1 MIFLAMPMN
10 IFMIDASHDFVKD
23 GNKNR
28 LRERDIYKIVTT
40 FNQQITDDPKYARFV
55 PNDEIKKKNEYNL
68 NIPRYIDSS
77 TPEDLQ
83 DIDAHLH
90 GGIPATDVDSME
102 KYWVLFPGLKD
113 KLFSQLREGYYRLN
127 IPKEDIRNVVYND
140 PEFSAYAERIDD
152 AFDAWMQMVD
162 SGLRSIDEDAE
173 VKSYIVELSEQ
184 LTGCFHGLELVDKYD
199 VYEVLLSYW
208 HEVMGDDVYL
218 VSVDGYGAARTWE
231 NIMGEYTSGK
241 KKGQERVIGWEGVLL
256 PKALIESVFFALE
269 RKKINEA
276 QAIAE
281 ETQSRLDEF
290 VEEQT
295 GDDGYLKEYLND
307 KDKVD
312 AKAVVARLK
321 VLKKTEPKGE
331 EYAALKQFADL
342 TESLSKQNKA
352 VKEMNAELEEKV
364 RAKYALLTD
373 DEILDLLVNRKWYAT
388 IFEGIKALYVT
399 TSHQMTNRIVE
410 LVERYENPLPELSAA
425 VADYESKV
433 KAHLER
439 MGFVW

>member
-1 MIFLAMPMN
+1 M
-10 IFMIDASHDFVKD
+10 
-23 GNKNR
+23 
-28 LRERDIYKIVTT
+28 
-40 FNQQITDDPKYARFV
+40 
-55 PNDEIKKKNEYNL
+55 
-68 NIPRYIDSS
+68 
-77 TPEDLQ
+77 
-83 DIDAHLH
+83 
-90 GGIPATDVDSME
+90 
-102 KYWVLFPGLKD
+102 
-113 KLFSQLREGYYRLN
+113 REGYYQLN

-162 SGLRSIDEDAE
+162 SGLRSIDEDTE
-173 VKSYIVELSEQ
+173 VKPYIVELSEQ
-184 LTGCFHGLELVDKYD
+184 LIDCFAGLELVDKYD

-218 VSVDGYGAARTWE
+218 VSVDGYGAAGHRKISWA
-231 NIMGEYTSGK
+231 NIPPARK
-241 KKGQERVIGWEGVLL
+241 RVRKGLVGWEGVLL
-256 PKALIESVFFALE
+256 PKALIESVFFAAE

-295 GDDGYLKEYLND
+295 GDDGYLKDHLND
-307 KDKVD
+307 KDKMD
-312 AKAVVARLK
+312 AKSVAARLK
-321 VLKKTEPKGE
+321 VLKKTDPKGE
-331 EYAALKQFADL
+331 EYAALKQFVDL
-342 TESLSKQNKA
+342 TDSLSKQNKA

-373 DEILDLLVNRKWYAT
+373 EEVLDLLVNRKWYAT

-410 LVERYENPLPELSAA
+410 LVERYENTLPELSAA

>member
-1 MIFLAMPMN
+1 MMPAMT
-10 IFMIDASHDFVKD
+10 S
-23 GNKNR
+23 
-28 LRERDIYKIVTT
+28 LRTAIRTACVRGTSTKSSPHSIK
-40 FNQQITDDPKYARFV
+40 QITDDRKYARFV
-55 PNDEIKKKNEYNL
+55 PNDEIKEKNEYNL

-83 DIDAHLH
+83 DIDGHLH

-113 KLFSQLREGYYRLN
+113 KLFSQLRDGYYRLN

-140 PEFSAYAERIDD
+140 PEFSAYAERIDE

-162 SGLRSIDEDAE
+162 PGLRSIDEDTE
-173 VKSYIVELSEQ
+173 VKPYIVELSEQ
-184 LTGCFHGLELVDKYD
+184 LIDCFDGLELVDKYD

-231 NIMGEYTSGK
+231 NIMVEYTSGK

-256 PKALIESVFFALE
+256 PRALLESVFFATE

-276 QAIAE
+276 QAVAE

-295 GDDGYLKEYLND
+295 GDDGYLKDHLND

-312 AKAVVARLK
+312 AKAVAAHLK
-321 VLKKTEPKGE
+321 VLKKTDPKSE
-331 EYAALKQFADL
+331 EYAVLKQFADL
-342 TESLSKQNKA
+342 TDSLSKQNKA

-373 DEILDLLVNRKWYAT
+373 EEILDLLVNRKWYAT

-410 LVERYENPLPELSAA
+410 LVERYENTLPELSAA